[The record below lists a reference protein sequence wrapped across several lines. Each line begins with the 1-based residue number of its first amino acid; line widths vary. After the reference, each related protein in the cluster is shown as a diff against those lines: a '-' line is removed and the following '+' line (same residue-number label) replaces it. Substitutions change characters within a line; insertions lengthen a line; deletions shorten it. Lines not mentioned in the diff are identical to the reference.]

1 MFIETISSAKNPR
14 IRELREL
21 IESSRVRR
29 ERSLFVT
36 EGRRELE
43 LCVKGDYEIETIFFN
58 RELVNPESFREIKMR
73 SCFALTPEIY
83 SKLAY
88 RGSTEGVIA
97 TVRPQAKTLENIIL
111 SDCPLII
118 VLESVEKP
126 GNLGAVIRT
135 ADALGADA
143 VIICDPL
150 TDLYNPNI
158 IRSSTGALFT
168 TQCSAVTSHEC
179 FEWLKEKNI
188 NIITT
193 ELEASIWYYNCD
205 MTTPCAIVMGS
216 EAEGLSQFW
225 RERAG
230 NRIKIPMNGL
240 ADSLN
245 VSVSAAIISFEALR
259 QRNIKTTTEKK

>member
-14 IRELREL
+14 IRELKEL
-21 IESSRVRR
+21 MDSSRVRR

-36 EGRRELE
+36 EGRKELE
-43 LCVKGDYEIETIFFN
+43 LCIKGGYEIETLFFN
-58 RELVNPESFREIKMR
+58 QELVNPEFVKGINLR
-73 SCFALTPEIY
+73 SCIALTPQLY

-88 RGSTEGVIA
+88 RESTEGVIA
-97 TVRPQAKTLENIIL
+97 TVRTRGRTLDSIKL

-126 GNLGAVIRT
+126 GNLGAVLRT

-158 IRSSTGALFT
+158 IRSSTGAVFT
-168 TQCSAVTSHEC
+168 TQCTAVSSREC

-188 NIITT
+188 TVITT

-205 MTTPCAIVMGS
+205 MTIPCAIVMGS
-216 EAEGLSQFW
+216 EAEGLSRFW

-230 NRIKIPMNGL
+230 SRIKIPMKGS

-245 VSVSAAIISFEALR
+245 VSVSAAIISFEAMR
-259 QRNIKTTTEKK
+259 QRSKKKP